1 MRNIKKITLS
11 GIFLAIGMILP
22 FFTGQIPEIG
32 RMLLPMHLPVLLCGY
47 VCGWQYGFWVGLILP
62 VLRSILFGMPVLMPK
77 AVVMAAEL
85 AIYGFMT
92 GFLYQRLSKNLSGL
106 YLSLLGAMA
115 AGRIVTGI
123 VAVPIYGMTGS
134 SFGMKIYLTD
144 TFLEAI
150 PGIILQ
156 LIFIPFLL
164 MTLQK
169 SKIMENTILPD
180 EKREKER

>member
-123 VAVPIYGMTGS
+123 VAVPIYGMAGS

-164 MTLQK
+164 LTLQK
-169 SKIMENTILPD
+169 SKIMENTMLPD
-180 EKREKER
+180 ENRKKER